1 MAMFKCCVFPIVA
14 TAIIILYAV
23 FKIFKTIFSL
33 LEEHSFFR
41 NLSGFPGNGHWFF
54 GHTLDIKK
62 LGRKVLFNIFPSY
75 FKFSNGLWNYRI
87 CCYDPI
93 LVRNVLENSDKAVD
107 RIPIDKIIL
116 RGPSIGT
123 RSMGP
128 HLKYLRTIFHM
139 CYGMH
144 SKQHFIK
151 IFREVSHTCLDNL
164 GLAKNQCKI
173 LEINSLLSEIT
184 FGLPHKIWFGD
195 LNHTLEQRLLAL
207 LKVEYCFDSILEIE
221 STIEYCWN
229 KMYKIMSACK
239 HRQAFVSQ
247 YTNIVERRKN
257 MWNGKDSEKRNSQS
271 ILDKLIIL
279 ELNGEIS
286 LTSAQ
291 SASLYVSH
299 LTFIQSMKSNFVW
312 LIKCLADNRVWQNK
326 IQEEIKQMKLNGFF
340 YGDKLRLEKF
350 QDLHK
355 FVLETLRMYPAE
367 MITRTVTKSFHFD
380 GHEFPVG
387 TLIDIDLKLHHRNPL
402 FWEYPDKFIP
412 ERFSKENKRNSYEF
426 VPFSAGQRICPS
438 KNFIMT
444 AMKTFAI
451 TFVERLD
458 FDAVIPFT
466 NDEEF
471 DSLRPIKIT
480 SRAE

>member
-1 MAMFKCCVFPIVA
+1 MSVFRCCVFPTLTI
-14 TAIIILYAV
+14 AIIILYTV
-23 FKIFKTIFSL
+23 FKIFNVIFSL
-33 LEEHSFFR
+33 LEEQGFFR
-41 NLSGFPGNGHWFF
+41 NLPGFQRNGHWFF

-62 LGRKVLFNIFPSY
+62 LGHKDLFNKFPSY
-75 FKFSNGLWNYRI
+75 YKFSNGLWNYRI
-87 CCYDPI
+87 CCYDPT
-93 LVRNVLENSDKAVD
+93 LVRNVLENSDKAID

-116 RGPSIGT
+116 RGSSIGT
-123 RSMGP
+123 RAMGP

-144 SKQHFIK
+144 SKQHFIN
-151 IFREVSHTCLDNL
+151 ICREVSHTCLDNL
-164 GLAKNQCKI
+164 GLAKNQYKI

-184 FGLPHKIWFGD
+184 FGLPNKIWFGD
-195 LNHTLEQRLLAL
+195 LNQTLDQRLIAL
-207 LKVEYCFDSILEIE
+207 LKAEYCFDSILDIE

-229 KMYKIMSACK
+229 KMCKIIRACK
-239 HRQAFVSQ
+239 HRQAFISQ

-257 MWNGKDSEKRNSQS
+257 MRNGKNSEKIDSQS

-286 LTSAQ
+286 LSSGQ

-299 LTFIQSMKSNFVW
+299 LTFISSMKTNFVW
-312 LIKCLADNRVWQNK
+312 LIKCLADNRLWQNK

-367 MITRTVTKSFHFD
+367 MMTRSVTKSFHFD
-380 GHEFPVG
+380 GREFPVG
-387 TLIDIDLKLHHRNPL
+387 TLIDIDLTLHHRNPL
-402 FWEYPDKFIP
+402 FWEFPNKFIP
-412 ERFSKENKRNSYEF
+412 DRFSKENKRNLYEF
-426 VPFSAGQRICPS
+426 VPFSAGQRVCPS

-444 AMKTFAI
+444 VMKTFVI

-480 SRAE
+480 TRAE